1 MAQITYSA
9 PPTVARFM
17 KSDAFFRLIAG
28 PVGSGKTTGCLFEM
42 FRRACEQEKAPDGL
56 RYTRF
61 AIVRQTLKQL
71 KDTVLKDITSWLSG
85 IAEYRVSENTIHI
98 RIGDVRSE
106 WILIPLDNPEDQAR
120 LLSMQ
125 ITGAWMSE
133 AIEMDVQLIAP
144 LAGRCGRYPSAA
156 QGGASWFGIIADTNM
171 PAEGSD
177 WHKLMDLETPPD
189 WQVFIQP
196 GGMEPDAENLEWLTQ
211 TPATLK
217 LPTDDPA
224 RRAQGRTYY
233 ERFLRNNNPDW
244 CQRYV
249 HAKYGND
256 PSGSAVFKESFK
268 LNYHAPHEHNGEAFE
283 LTPVFHMPLIVGQ
296 DFGRNPCAVVTQ
308 LDHKGRLLVLE
319 EVISEDMGL
328 ELHIQRNLRPVLMQ
342 ERYQGI
348 PVVIVGDPA
357 GRSRSSLYEETEF
370 DLLKRAGFKAFP
382 APTNDPNTRIRA
394 VEAFLLQQRDGGPA
408 FIMDRARCPYLT
420 RGMSGGY
427 RYAKMKSGMLK
438 PVPEKNDYS
447 HVSDA
452 LQYACLA
459 AHGGQVTQFA
469 TALHRPTYVPPQVST
484 SGWT

>member
-1 MAQITYSA
+1 MTTINYAA

-28 PVGSGKTTGCLFEM
+28 PVGSGKTTGCLFEL
-42 FRRACEQEKAPDGL
+42 FRRACEQDKAPDGY

-61 AIVRQTLKQL
+61 AVVRQTLKQL
-71 KDTVLKDITSWLSG
+71 KDTVLKDITTWLAG
-85 IAEYRVSENTIHI
+85 IAEWKVSENTIFI

-106 WILIPLDNPEDQAR
+106 WVLIPLENPEDQAR

-133 AIEMDVQLIAP
+133 AIEMDVQLISP
-144 LAGRCGRYPSAA
+144 LAGRCGRYPSAT

-171 PAEGSD
+171 PSEGSD

-196 GGMEPDAENLEWLTQ
+196 GGMEADAENLEWLTQ

-217 LPTDDPA
+217 LPVSHPE
-224 RRAQGRTYY
+224 RRKQGRTYY
-233 ERFLRNNNPDW
+233 ERFLRNNSPDW
-244 CQRYV
+244 CLRYV

-256 PSGSAVFKESFK
+256 PSGSAVFRESFK
-268 LNYHAPHEHNGEAFE
+268 LNYHAPLNNEGRSLEIS
-283 LTPVFHMPLIVGQ
+283 PVYHMPLIVGQ
-296 DFGRNPCAVVTQ
+296 DFGRNPCAIVTQ

-319 EVISEDMGL
+319 EIISEDMGL
-328 ELHIQRNLRPVLMQ
+328 ELHINRNLRPILLQ
-342 ERYQGI
+342 ERYSGI

-357 GRSRSSLYEETEF
+357 GRNRSSLYEETEF
-370 DLLKRAGFKAFP
+370 DLLKRSGFKAYP

-408 FIMDRARCPYLT
+408 FLMDRDRCPHLA
-420 RGMSGGY
+420 RAMSGGY
-427 RYAKMKSGMLK
+427 KYAKLKSGELK
-438 PVPEKNDYS
+438 PTPDKNKWS
-447 HVSDA
+447 HIADA

-459 AHGGQVTQFA
+459 AHGGQMTQFA
-469 TALHRPTYVPPQVST
+469 VALHRPQYTPMPISS